1 MALCS
6 TAFLCNHV
14 AAAALWSPYKSRAR
28 SFRRQRSSIIKAI
41 VTSDVKQD
49 LNTSLQYRKL
59 DDSDL
64 VISEITLQ
72 TMTFNEHNTE
82 IEAHEILYA
91 VENGIN
97 VFDTTEAY
105 PIPMK
110 EVTQGNT
117 DRHITSWLKSHLRHK
132 VFDSLTCYVA
142 RFCLGFLWMRCNY
155 INALSDLQFNTDN
168 ITC

>member
-6 TAFLCNHV
+6 TAFLCNH
-14 AAAALWSPYKSRAR
+14 AAAAASWSPHKSIAR
-28 SFRRQRSSIIKAI
+28 SFRQQRSSIIKAT
-41 VTSDVKQD
+41 VTSNAKQD
-49 LNTSLQYRKL
+49 LNTLLQYRKL

-72 TMTFNEHNTE
+72 TMTFSEHNTE

-97 VFDTTEAY
+97 VFNTTEY

-110 EVTQGNT
+110 
-117 DRHITSWLKSHLRHK
+117 R
-132 VFDSLTCYVA
+132 
-142 RFCLGFLWMRCNY
+142 
-155 INALSDLQFNTDN
+155 
-168 ITC
+168 